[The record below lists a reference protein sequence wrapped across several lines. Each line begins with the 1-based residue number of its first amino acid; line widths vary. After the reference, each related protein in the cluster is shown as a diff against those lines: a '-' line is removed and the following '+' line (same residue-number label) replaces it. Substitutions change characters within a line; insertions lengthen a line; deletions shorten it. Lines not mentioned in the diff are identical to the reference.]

1 MKIIKAGYEIMPNF
15 ENPLKKIE
23 LVARTCYKSEDLIT
37 EDSCVKM
44 VENLVKKGHL
54 AMLEHA
60 TLAYIVDHATFEL
73 VANIVNNLEI
83 NVFEGVERYPVKSFV
98 RFTAHHV
105 EVEGEDDPLVD
116 RFIISGNLRAYAE
129 MFQLLLDA
137 VSFLPEQLVT
147 AVAEDSN
154 GAVDYRPCLAD
165 GEMGRAGIKLITDFS
180 KLSLSE
186 RVVHET
192 LTVKFTV
199 DRGVTHEF
207 VRHRPASFA
216 QESTRYCNYSKGKFG
231 EEITVIE
238 PCYLKRPEGD
248 ETLSTE
254 QWAERYGAWE
264 HACKTAEECYFR
276 MLKDGATPQEARAVL
291 PTSTKA
297 DLIITATVEEWL
309 HILDLRALG
318 VTGKPH
324 PQMLEV
330 MVPLA
335 KELASN
341 QLKDYDKFTTIK
353 QILEME

>member
-44 VENLVKKGHL
+44 VENLVSRGHL

-60 TLAYIVDHATFEL
+60 SLAYIVDHATFEL
-73 VANIVNNLEI
+73 VANIVNNIEI
-83 NVFEGVERYPVKSFV
+83 NVFEGEERYPVKSFV

-105 EVEGEDDPLVD
+105 EVEGEDDSLVD

-154 GAVDYRPCLAD
+154 GAVDYRPCLAG
-165 GEMGRAGIKLITDFS
+165 GEMGRAGITLITDFS

-231 EEITVIE
+231 NEITVIE
-238 PCYLKRPEGD
+238 PCFYAGRND
-248 ETLSTE
+248 EYNAWVSAME
-254 QWAERYGAWE
+254 DAEK
-264 HACKTAEECYFR
+264 HYFD
-276 MLKDGATPQEARAVL
+276 LLNAGSTPQEARSVL